1 MRKINAIKSFAKSHY
16 YAFCLFAFFIIYVAI
31 VPGECKPW
39 VVNDVTY
46 SFYAVDFSLGFCS
59 RIIQGALHNL
69 IFSNISYVTAT
80 IYLICIF
87 VVTVAILCFLAEKL
101 LLSIDPKY
109 RKAAI
114 IILLFFITG
123 PATFA
128 IFLKTFGIIDFF
140 WVFST
145 ALFLLALQKKQL
157 YFLAIPIFVFMV
169 FVYYAALICYVPLL
183 AIILLY
189 KLSTTTDKKEKRY
202 LTIVFFIACALA
214 IAFSVYF
221 VAFERSNL
229 NYTMEEFDN
238 ILISRG
244 VDEGNLFYYNY
255 SYYRYLDNF
264 EANTGN
270 ELFNVADTD
279 SPFAVPLVLM
289 QQIIVTLKLIS
300 FSHVTLIVMLLIL
313 PILVFI
319 YRILFGELKASKENK
334 LKKFTLL
341 CTLALFPFIL
351 FAGFCLS
358 TDVVRW
364 ISNAFTC
371 LLFAFVYILY
381 KERDHLAEKVH
392 NQLAGKTALL
402 IPYFIVYSLTT
413 YFPDLQ

>member
-69 IFSNISYVTAT
+69 IFGSISYVTAT

-101 LLSIDPKY
+101 LLSIYPKY
-109 RKAAI
+109 RKTAI

-145 ALFLLALQKKQL
+145 ALFLLTLQKKQL

-202 LTIVFFIACALA
+202 LTIVFFVACALA

-244 VDEGNLFYYNY
+244 VDEGNLYYYNY
-255 SYYRYLDNF
+255 SYYRHLDNF
-264 EANTGN
+264 EENTGN
-270 ELFNVADTD
+270 ELFNVTDTN
-279 SPFAVPLVLM
+279 SPFAVPLVLL
-289 QQIIVTLKLIS
+289 QQIIVTLKLID
-300 FSHVTLIVMLLIL
+300 FSHVTLIVLLLIS

-319 YRILFGELKASKENK
+319 YRILIGEFKATKDNK

-341 CTLALFPFIL
+341 CTLVLFPFIL
-351 FAGFCLS
+351 LAGFCLS

-371 LLFAFVYILY
+371 LLFAFAYILY

-392 NQLAGKTALL
+392 TQLAGKTALL

-413 YFPDLQ
+413 YLPDL